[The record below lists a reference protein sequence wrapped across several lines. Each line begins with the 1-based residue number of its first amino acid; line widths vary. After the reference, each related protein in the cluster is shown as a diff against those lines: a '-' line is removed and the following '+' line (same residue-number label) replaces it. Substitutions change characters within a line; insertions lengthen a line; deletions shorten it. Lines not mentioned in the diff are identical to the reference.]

1 MTSCAFVFFLLYI
14 DIRCI
19 ELRGIMAVNKELL
32 KGSTGTLILALLSRK
47 QMYGYELIKEL
58 EILSGGQFELREG
71 TLYPIL
77 HALESERHVKAE
89 WVGDEGTR
97 QRKYYSITR
106 AGRGLLKEKREEWTN
121 FKTAIDK
128 VVFG

>member
-1 MTSCAFVFFLLYI
+1 
-14 DIRCI
+14 
-19 ELRGIMAVNKELL
+19 MAVNKELL
-32 KGSTGTLILALLSRK
+32 KGSTSTLILTLLVRK

-58 EILSGGQFELREG
+58 ELVSGGLFELKEG

-77 HALESERHVKAE
+77 HSLESEGHVLSE

-97 QRKYYSITR
+97 QRKYYSVTKIGR
-106 AGRGLLKEKREEWTN
+106 ALLKEKRKEWTD

>member
-1 MTSCAFVFFLLYI
+1 
-14 DIRCI
+14 
-19 ELRGIMAVNKELL
+19 MAVNKELL
-32 KGSTGTLILALLSRK
+32 KGSTGTLILTLLSRK

-58 EILSGGQFELREG
+58 EIVSGGLFELREG

-77 HALESERHVKAE
+77 HSLESDGHVKSE
-89 WVGDEGTR
+89 WVGEEGTR
-97 QRKYYSITR
+97 QRKYYSITKT
-106 AGRGLLKEKREEWTN
+106 GRGLLKEKRQEWTD